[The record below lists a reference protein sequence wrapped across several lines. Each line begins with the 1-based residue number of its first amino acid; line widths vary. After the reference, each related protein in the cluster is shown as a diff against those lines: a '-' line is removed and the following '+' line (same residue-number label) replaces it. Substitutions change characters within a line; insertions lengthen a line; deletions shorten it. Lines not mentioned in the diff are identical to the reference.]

1 MSSFEVSDPI
11 QNGPFDKP
19 ERYWYIA
26 EGEQPELR
34 IGRRASV
41 VFPPRD
47 QKQEWVL
54 DPAVM
59 RPSQEYR
66 NGYELALVNLIRER
80 VADWQRQGYPG
91 LTRTTIDLIAWW
103 TREGRKQRLFYAQ
116 IEAALT
122 VIFLK
127 EGRADLLQ
135 GITIPRDEP
144 SDDRKTD
151 GYTGF
156 QRYACKMATGAGKT
170 TVMGMLA
177 AWSILNKVN
186 NRSDARFSDVA
197 LVVCP
202 NVTIKTRLQE
212 LDPQRGEAS
221 IYRTRDLVPPHLIPL
236 LAQGKVIVTNWHV
249 FEPSTVQTGGTT
261 AKVSKAGKRQTVIEK
276 VLIGQRNTTA
286 RGKRY
291 MSIVSF
297 EALRASGEIT
307 VSSEERDEQG
317 NLKSVQIVSEKYVE
331 SDTAVVS
338 RILGREVG
346 GKQNILV
353 MNDEAHH
360 AYRIRPEEP
369 DEDELE
375 FEAEN
380 FDDEEDIDETFKETT
395 VWIDG
400 LDKVQKLR
408 GINSCIDL
416 SATPYFLGRVGQ
428 DTNKPFPWVVSDFSL
443 IEAIESGLVKVP
455 QLAVRDTTGEEIP
468 GYFNI
473 WQWLIPK
480 LTPAERGASRGSPKP
495 EAVLKYAHHPIALLG
510 GLWEKM
516 RAEWSADGE
525 HDARP
530 PVFILVCK
538 NTAIAKVMYEWLAED
553 KRPANIPTAGV
564 EGFRN
569 RDGVFYTIRVDSK
582 VVHETDSDTAKS
594 EESRWMRHTLD
605 TVGKT
610 DWTYDTQGRPVY
622 PEGFEELAAKL
633 KRPLHPPGRDV
644 RCIVSVGMLTEGW
657 DCNTVT
663 HIIGLRPFMSQLLCE
678 QVVGRGLRRSSYELN
693 AEGKFEE
700 EVSKVLGVP
709 FEVIPF
715 KANPTGPA
723 PPKVKRYHVHAVPEK
738 EQFKITY
745 PRVEGYTQGIRNRVT
760 MDWQSVPGLTLE
772 PGRIPPEVEMKG
784 LSVNNQ
790 GRQSLAGPGR
800 LEGIS
805 LAEFRSEHRLQKL
818 VFQLAASLTKDYV
831 GQSRC
836 DVPSHVLFKQL
847 VPIVQR
853 YVDTKVRV
861 LPPADVKDLFLAPY
875 YGWLVEILTENLR
888 PDTASGEAPEVPRY
902 EQNRGP
908 GSTSDVSFWT
918 SKDVREVR
926 NCHLNYAVA
935 DTLRWE
941 QSATYYIDSHPA
953 TAAFVK
959 NAGLGFAI
967 PYLHNGQMHDYI
979 PDFIVRLKAE
989 PAVHLIIETKGYD
1002 EKEEI
1007 KAAAARRWVAAVN
1020 ADGTYGTWEYEIARR
1035 PTEVGG
1041 IITKVHVANLG
1052 TRRD

>member
-1 MSSFEVSDPI
+1 MSEFEVGEPI

-34 IGRRASV
+34 DGRRDSV

-47 QKQEWVL
+47 QKREWVL

-59 RPSQEYR
+59 RPSQEYH
-66 NGYELALVNLIRER
+66 NGYELVLVNLIRER
-80 VADWQRQGYPG
+80 VADWQAKGFPG
-91 LTRTTIDLIAWW
+91 LTRTTLDLIAHW
-103 TREGRKQRLFYAQ
+103 TREGRGQRLFYAQ
-116 IEAALT
+116 LEAALT

-144 SDDRKTD
+144 SDDRKLE
-151 GYTGF
+151 GYAGF

-186 NRSDARFSDVA
+186 DRSDARFSDVA

-202 NVTIKTRLQE
+202 NVTIKSRLEE
-212 LDPQRGEAS
+212 LKPERGDAS
-221 IYRTRDLVPPHLIPL
+221 IYRTRDLVPPHLMPL
-236 LAQGKVIVTNWHV
+236 LSQGKVVVTNWHV
-249 FEPSTVQTGGTT
+249 FEPHSMQTGGTT
-261 AKVSKAGKRQTVIEK
+261 AKVSRAGKPVRVKEK
-276 VLIGQRNTTA
+276 ILLGPKNTTA
-286 RGKRY
+286 RGSRY
-291 MSIVSF
+291 MTPTSF
-297 EALRASGEIT
+297 EAMRASGEIEL
-307 VSSEERDEQG
+307 VAGSEVLDDQG

-360 AYRIRPEEP
+360 AYRIRQDDP
-369 DEDELE
+369 DEDEELDE
-375 FEAEN
+375 FGEEEEA
-380 FDDEEDIDETFKETT
+380 DEFFQEAT

-408 GINSCIDL
+408 GINCCIDL

-473 WQWLIPK
+473 WHWLIPQ
-480 LTPAERGASRGSPKP
+480 LTPAERGATRGSPKP

-510 GLWEKM
+510 GLWETM
-516 RAEWSADGE
+516 LAEWSGDAE
-525 HDARP
+525 HHGRP

-538 NTAIAKVMYEWLAED
+538 NTAIAKVMHEWLALD
-553 KRPANIPTAGV
+553 KRPAYIPSAGV
-564 EGFRN
+564 EDFRN
-569 RDGVFYTIRVDSK
+569 TAERQYTIRVDSK
-582 VVHETDSDTAKS
+582 VVHETDGEAAKS
-594 EESRWMRHTLD
+594 EESRWMRFTLD
-605 TVGKT
+605 TVGKL
-610 DWTYDTQGRPVY
+610 DWTYDAQGRPIY
-622 PEGFEELAAKL
+622 PEGFAELAAKL

-693 AEGKFEE
+693 DDGRFSE

-723 PPKVKRYHVHAVPEK
+723 PPKLKRHHVHAIPEK
-738 EQFKITY
+738 AKFEIKC
-745 PRVEGYTQGIRNRVT
+745 PRVESYTQAIRNRVT
-760 MDWQSVPGLTLE
+760 MDWETVPPLMLQ
-772 PGRIPPEVEMKG
+772 PGKIPPEVEMKG
-784 LSVNNQ
+784 LSFNNR
-790 GRQSLAGPGR
+790 GRQSLSGPGK
-800 LEGIS
+800 LEGTS
-805 LAEFRSEHRLQKL
+805 LADYRSQHRMQKL
-818 VFQLAASLTKDYV
+818 VFELAASLTKDYTS
-831 GQSRC
+831 QARC

-853 YVDTKVRV
+853 YVDEKVVV
-861 LPPADVKDLFLAPY
+861 LPPADRKDLFLAPY

-902 EQNRGP
+902 EQNREP
-908 GSTSDVSFWT
+908 GSTVDVSFWT
-918 SKDVREVR
+918 SKDVRDVQ

-935 DTLRWE
+935 DTLKWE
-941 QSATYYIDSHPA
+941 QTATYYIDSHPA
-953 TAAFVK
+953 TEAFVK

-967 PYLHNGQMHDYI
+967 PYLQNGQMHDYI
-979 PDFIVRLKAE
+979 PDFIVRLKTN
-989 PAVHLIIETKGYD
+989 PPVHLILETKGYD

-1007 KAAAARRWVAAVN
+1007 KVAAARRWVAAVN
-1020 ADGTYGTWEYEIARR
+1020 ADGTYGRWDYAIAKK
-1035 PTEVGG
+1035 PTDVIG
-1041 IITKVHVANLG
+1041 ILTEHAK
-1052 TRRD
+1052 

>member
-26 EGEQPELR
+26 EGEQPQLIE
-34 IGRRASV
+34 GHRRASV

-47 QKQEWVL
+47 QKQEWEL

-66 NGYELALVNLIRER
+66 NGYELVLVNLIRER

-91 LTRTTIDLIAWW
+91 LTRTTLDLIAHWM
-103 TREGRKQRLFYAQ
+103 REGRQQRLFYAQ

-122 VIFLK
+122 VIFLR

-135 GITIPRDEP
+135 GIAIPRDEP
-144 SDDRKTD
+144 SDDRKAE
-151 GYTGF
+151 GYAGF

-170 TVMGMLA
+170 TVMAMIA
-177 AWSILNKVN
+177 AWSILNKIN
-186 NRSDARFSDVA
+186 DRSDARFSDVA

-212 LDPQRGEAS
+212 LDPQRGDAS
-221 IYRTRDLVPPHLIPL
+221 VYRTRDLVPAHLMLL

-249 FEPSTVQTGGTT
+249 FEPHTMQTGGTT
-261 AKVSKAGKRQTVIEK
+261 AKVSRAGKPVRVKEK
-276 VLIGQRNTTA
+276 IVLGQKNTTA
-286 RGKRY
+286 RGSRY
-291 MSIVSF
+291 MTITSF
-297 EALRASGEIT
+297 EAMRASGEIE
-307 VSSEERDEQG
+307 VVAGSEVEDEQG
-317 NLKSVQIVSEKYVE
+317 NLKSAQIVSEKFVE

-360 AYRIRPEEP
+360 AYRIRQDEP

-375 FEAEN
+375 LDEFG
-380 FDDEEDIDETFKETT
+380 DDEEADEFFQEAT
-395 VWIDG
+395 VWVDG

-408 GINSCIDL
+408 GINCCIDL

-455 QLAVRDTTGEEIP
+455 QLAVRDTTGAEIP

-473 WQWLIPK
+473 WQWLIPQ
-480 LTPAERGASRGSPKP
+480 LTPAERGATRGSPKP

-516 RAEWSADGE
+516 REEWSADAE

-538 NTAIAKVMYEWLAED
+538 NTAIAKVMHEWLGED
-553 KRPANIPTAGV
+553 KRPAYIPCAGV

-569 RDGVFYTIRVDSK
+569 GEGRQYTIRVDSK
-582 VVHETDSDTAKS
+582 VVHETDSETAKS
-594 EESRWMRHTLD
+594 EESRWMRATLD
-605 TVGKT
+605 TVGKQ
-610 DWTYDTQGRPVY
+610 DWTYDAQGRPVY
-622 PEGFEELAAKL
+622 PDGFEELADKL

-657 DCNTVT
+657 DCSTVT

-678 QVVGRGLRRSSYELN
+678 QVVGRGLRRSSYQLN
-693 AEGKFEE
+693 DDGKFSE

-723 PPKVKRYHVHAVPEK
+723 PPKVKRFHVHAIPEK
-738 EQFKITY
+738 EQFKISY

-760 MDWQSVPGLTLE
+760 MDWQSVPTLTLE
-772 PGRIPPEVEMKG
+772 PGKIPPEVEMKG
-784 LSVNNQ
+784 LSFNNQ
-790 GRQSLAGPGR
+790 GRQSLTGPGR
-800 LEGIS
+800 LEGVS
-805 LAEFRSEHRLQKL
+805 LAEYRSQHRMQKL
-818 VFQLAASLTKDYV
+818 VFQLAASLTKDYAS
-831 GQSRC
+831 QPRC

-853 YVDTKVRV
+853 YVDEKVRV

-888 PDTASGEAPEVPRY
+888 PDIASGEAPEVPRY
-902 EQNRGP
+902 EQNREP
-908 GSTSDVSFWT
+908 GSTSEVSFWT
-918 SKDVREVR
+918 SKDVREVI

-953 TAAFVK
+953 TAAIVK

-967 PYLHNGQMHDYI
+967 PYLQNGQMHDYI
-979 PDFIVRLKAE
+979 PDFIVRLKTE
-989 PAVHLIIETKGYD
+989 PPVHLIIETKGYD

-1007 KAAAARRWVAAVN
+1007 KVAAARRWVAAVN
-1020 ADGTYGTWEYEIARR
+1020 ADGSYGRWEYAIAKR
-1035 PTEVGG
+1035 PTDVIG
-1041 IITKVHVANLG
+1041 ILTTFAERI
-1052 TRRD
+1052 